1 MRRPL
6 RARILLAGLV
16 AFLAAGALAAG
27 TTPAAAQDS
36 AFTDVVARLGSSDPA
51 IRMDALRQLRDAGYL
66 QAAPAIAPLLGDA
79 DPQVQALAVQ
89 AVVSLFLVDESYT
102 RAYGKAVILEQGAT
116 LPLLAFVQRAGATI
130 ANPAP
135 PAIIRGLIAAAR
147 SPAMRTRFDAA
158 YALGVLGPP
167 LITVGQFPDGKA
179 AADALLTILREPD
192 ATMRLAA
199 THVLGRL
206 MGAALRNED
215 RNTELTSRRTEV
227 GDQIVAGMNDPDV
240 MIRLSSMGALGE
252 MRYDR
257 AVQSLTDTYGY
268 YKKGPEAIAALDAV
282 ARIGHPGSL
291 PVFIAQLG
299 HREAFVR
306 RLAVEGIARTGDKDG
321 FAEMEVRTSRDQSAF
336 VTYAR
341 AFARATVRDYSQLTK
356 LVEGF
361 KYSLLQSEIFD
372 YLVELGAPL
381 ASELWTFSTHKDVKV
396 RAGVA
401 EVLGIVGSQASLP
414 AVEALMGDKNSLVAA
429 AAARSQ
435 KRLVPRD
442 PAQPRVS

>member
-1 MRRPL
+1 MKRPL
-6 RARILLAGLV
+6 RARIFLAGRTAL
-16 AFLAAGALAAG
+16 LAAGALAAG
-27 TTPAAAQDS
+27 TTPAAAQNA
-36 AFTDVVARLGSSDPA
+36 AFTDVVALLSSGDPGT
-51 IRMDALRQLRDAGYL
+51 RMNALRQLRDAGYL

-89 AVVSLFLVDESYT
+89 GVVSLFLVDESYT
-102 RAYGKAVILEQGAT
+102 RAFGTSVITEKGAT
-116 LPLLAFVQRAGATI
+116 LPLYAFVQRAGATI

-135 PAIIRGLIAAAR
+135 PAIIRGLITAAR
-147 SPAMRTRFDAA
+147 SPTMRIRFDAA

-167 LITVGQFPDGKA
+167 LITLGQFPDGKA
-179 AADALLTILREPD
+179 AAEALLAILRETD

-206 MGAALRNED
+206 MGAALQNED
-215 RNTELTSRRTEV
+215 RNTELSSQRTEA
-227 GDQIVAGMNDPDV
+227 GDRIVAGMNDPDV

-282 ARIGHPGSL
+282 AKIGHPGSL
-291 PVFIAQLG
+291 PVFVAQLG
-299 HREAFVR
+299 HREAHVR

-321 FAEMEVRTSRDQSAF
+321 LAEMEARTSRDQSAF

-341 AFARATVRDYSQLTK
+341 AFARAKALDYSQLTK

-361 KYSLLQSEIFD
+361 KYSLLESDVFD

-381 ASELWTFSTHKDVKV
+381 APELWAFSTHKDTKI

-401 EVLGIVGSQASLP
+401 EVLGIIGSQASLP

-442 PAQPRVS
+442 PAQPRVP

>member
-1 MRRPL
+1 MKRPL
-6 RARILLAGLV
+6 RARIFLAGLV
-16 AFLAAGALAAG
+16 ALLAAGALAAG
-27 TTPAAAQDS
+27 TTPAAAQDPS
-36 AFTDVVARLGSSDPA
+36 FTEVVARLNSSDPGA
-51 IRMDALRQLRDAGYL
+51 RMDALRQLRDAGYL

-79 DPQVQALAVQ
+79 DPRVQALAVQ
-89 AVVSLFLVDESYT
+89 SVVSLFLVDESYT
-102 RAYGKAVILEQGAT
+102 RAYGKSVIMEQGAT
-116 LPLLAFVQRAGATI
+116 LPLYAFVQRVGATI

-135 PAIIRGLIAAAR
+135 PAVIRGLIAAAG
-147 SPAMRTRFDAA
+147 SPTMRNRFDAA

-167 LITVGQFPDGKA
+167 LITRGQFPGGKA
-179 AADALLTILREPD
+179 AVDVLMAVLREPD
-192 ATMRLAA
+192 GTMRLAA

-206 MGAALRNED
+206 MGAALQNED
-215 RNTELTSRRTEV
+215 GNAELASQRTEV

-282 ARIGHPGSL
+282 AKIGHPGSL
-291 PVFIAQLG
+291 PVFFAQLG
-299 HREAFVR
+299 HREAHVR

-321 FAEMEVRTSRDQSAF
+321 FAEMEARTLRDQSAF

-341 AFARATVRDYSQLTK
+341 AFARAKVRDYSQLTK
-356 LVEGF
+356 LVEGL
-361 KYSLLQSEIFD
+361 KYSLLQSDVFD
-372 YLVELGAPL
+372 YLVELGAPV
-381 ASELWTFSTHKDVKV
+381 ASELWTFSTHKDAKV

-401 EVLGIVGSQASLP
+401 EVLGIVGAQASLP
-414 AVEALMGDKNSLVAA
+414 PVEALMADKNVMVAA

-435 KRLVPRD
+435 KRLVPRG
-442 PAQPRVS
+442 PSQPRVP

>member
-6 RARILLAGLV
+6 RARIYLAGIV

-27 TTPAAAQDS
+27 PMPAAAQAPS
-36 AFTDVVARLGSSDPA
+36 FTDVVARLSSSDPGT
-51 IRMDALRQLRDAGYL
+51 RMDALRQLRDAGYL

-79 DPQVQALAVQ
+79 DLRVQALAVQ
-89 AVVSLFLVDESYT
+89 SVVSLFLVDEAYT
-102 RAYGKAVILEQGAT
+102 RAYGLSVIGEKGAT
-116 LPLLAFVQRAGATI
+116 LPLYAFVQRAGATI

-135 PAIIRGLIAAAR
+135 PAIIRGLIAAAG
-147 SPAMRTRFDAA
+147 SPTMGTRFDAA

-167 LITVGQFPDGKA
+167 VITRGQFPDGRA
-179 AADALLTILREPD
+179 AADALMAILREPD
-192 ATMRLAA
+192 GTMRLAA

-206 MGAALRNED
+206 MGAALQNGD
-215 RNTELTSRRTEV
+215 GNAELASRRTEV
-227 GDQIVAGMNDPDV
+227 GDQIVAGMNDPDA
-240 MIRLSSMGALGE
+240 MLRLSSMGALGE

-282 ARIGHPGSL
+282 AKIGHPGSL

-299 HREAFVR
+299 HRETHVR

-321 FAEMEVRTSRDQSAF
+321 FAEMEARTSRDQSAF
-336 VTYAR
+336 VAHAR
-341 AFARATVRDYSQLTK
+341 AFARARVGDYSQLTK

-361 KYSLLQSEIFD
+361 KFSLLESDTFD
-372 YLVELGAPL
+372 YLAELGAPV
-381 ASELWTFSTHKDVKV
+381 ASGLWTFSTHKDAKV

-401 EVLGIVGSQASLP
+401 DVLGIVGSQASLP
-414 AVEALMGDKNSLVAA
+414 AVEALIGDKNSLVAA

-442 PAQPRVS
+442 PAQPRVP

>member
-1 MRRPL
+1 MRRLL
-6 RARILLAGLV
+6 RARIFLAGRIAL
-16 AFLAAGALAAG
+16 LAAGALAAG
-27 TTPAAAQDS
+27 TTPAAAQDA
-36 AFTDVVARLGSSDPA
+36 AFTDVVARLSSSDPGA
-51 IRMDALRQLRDAGYL
+51 RMDALRQLRDAGYL

-79 DPQVQALAVQ
+79 DPRVQALAVQ
-89 AVVSLFLVDESYT
+89 SVVSLFLVDESYT
-102 RAYGKAVILEQGAT
+102 RAYGKSVIVEQGAT
-116 LPLLAFVQRAGATI
+116 LPLYAFVQRVGATI

-135 PAIIRGLIAAAR
+135 PAIIRGLIAAAG
-147 SPAMRTRFDAA
+147 SPTMRNRFDAA

-167 LITVGQFPDGKA
+167 LITRGQFPGGKA
-179 AADALLTILREPD
+179 AVDVLMAVLREPD
-192 ATMRLAA
+192 GTMRLAA

-206 MGAALRNED
+206 MRAALQNED
-215 RNTELTSRRTEV
+215 GNAELASQRTEV

-282 ARIGHPGSL
+282 AKIGHPGSL
-291 PVFIAQLG
+291 PVFLAQLG
-299 HREAFVR
+299 HREAHVR

-321 FAEMEVRTSRDQSAF
+321 FAEMEARTLRDQSAF

-341 AFARATVRDYSQLTK
+341 AFARAKVRDYSQLTK
-356 LVEGF
+356 LVEGL
-361 KYSLLQSEIFD
+361 KYSLLQSDVFD
-372 YLVELGAPL
+372 YLVELGAPA
-381 ASELWTFSTHKDVKV
+381 ASELWTFSTHKDAKV

-401 EVLGIVGSQASLP
+401 EVLGIVGTQASLP
-414 AVEALMGDKNSLVAA
+414 AVEALMGDKNALVAA

-435 KRLVPRD
+435 KRLVPRG
-442 PAQPRVS
+442 PSQPRVP